1 MIVHLSAPPRA
12 AQRLVVFL
20 LLVAGCGGSAA
31 QSLGCSYG
39 RDIFSEN
46 SYRVNGA
53 SCQVC
58 FVDRWQAI
66 DTRAPTLDVRCLG
79 SDVPFRRGAAPTS
92 APNTCGTDDG
102 GVFSDGAIRAERNK
116 CWRCSRSGWTEVDA
130 VKWCNVAQTIDEQ
143 RVAPSPVLPGD
154 LEGDLSTI
162 WPGLKVIYAL
172 KREEFTALETMVEA
186 SLQHR
191 ERLRDGEW
199 SLEKLF
205 DGYGDVLPYAD
216 QWDEQLSL
224 IRKWRR
230 QSPKSAVAALIEARY
245 WITYAKFALGK
256 EPAAKI
262 PSRARR
268 ISGKRASIARS
279 RLTASKAYAV
289 KNPLWYHEMLTVAT
303 LQRWRYAKKMALF
316 NKAVTAEPDFGPIY
330 VAMAT
335 SLAPRWGGSLAQ
347 YRRFVDLAV
356 EKTTPFEGEIM
367 YARLYGK
374 LSELEWRK
382 DPFADLEIPWPEM
395 RAGFIALLERYPESE
410 WSLHSFASFA
420 CRAGD
425 ARTFASLLPKLTES
439 AASRA
444 RGAWRDAYTFDYCRS
459 FFTRKT

>member
-1 MIVHLSAPPRA
+1 MVHVRA
-12 AQRLVVFL
+12 GLKAARQLVAFL
-20 LLVAGCGGSAA
+20 LLIAACGGSAA
-31 QSLGCSYG
+31 QHGACRYG
-39 RDIFSEN
+39 RDIFAAN
-46 SYRVNGA
+46 SYRVSGA
-53 SCQVC
+53 TCQIC
-58 FVDRWQAI
+58 YSGRWETS
-66 DTRAPTLDVRCLG
+66 DTRTPSLDMHCLA
-79 SDVPFRRGAAPTS
+79 SDLPAGTRSGVAVAANACATE
-92 APNTCGTDDG
+92 DG
-102 GVFSDGAIRAERNK
+102 GVFSDGAVRLDGSK
-116 CWRCSRSGWTEVDA
+116 CWRCTQSAWTEVDA
-130 VKWCNVAQTIDEQ
+130 VKLCNVAQTIDEQ

-191 ERLRDGEW
+191 ERLRDGKW
-199 SLEKLF
+199 SLEILF
-205 DGYGDVLPYAD
+205 DGYGDVLTHAG

-224 IRKWRR
+224 IRKWRAE
-230 QSPKSAVAALIEARY
+230 SPKSLVAALIEARY
-245 WITYAKFALGK
+245 WIAYAKFALGK

-262 PSRARR
+262 PSRARQ

-279 RLTASKAYAV
+279 RLTASRPYAA

-303 LQRWRYAKKMALF
+303 LQRWPYAKKMALF
-316 NKAVTAEPDFGPIY
+316 NDAVTAEPGFDPTY

-356 EKTTPFEGEIM
+356 EKTKPFEGETM
-367 YARLYGK
+367 YARLYWE
-374 LSELEWRK
+374 LTDLEWRK

-395 RAGFIALLERYPESE
+395 KAGFIALLERYPESE

-425 ARTFASLLPKLTES
+425 ARTFAALLPKLTES
-439 AASRA
+439 AASRV